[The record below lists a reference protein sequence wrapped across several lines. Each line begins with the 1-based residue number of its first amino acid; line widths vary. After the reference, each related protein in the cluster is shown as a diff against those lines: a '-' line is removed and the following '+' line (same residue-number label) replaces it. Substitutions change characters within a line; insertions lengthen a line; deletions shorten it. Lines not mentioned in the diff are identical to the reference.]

1 MSLLEVTDLR
11 VSFPTSDGLVQAVR
25 GVSFRVERGQIL
37 GIVGESGSGK
47 TVCTQTLLRLT
58 PGADVSGSAMFDGV
72 NLLTLSTDQMRH
84 IRGAQIAAIF
94 QDPLT
99 SLHPLYRVGWQI
111 SEMVRAHDKS
121 VTKAQAQRRVVDLL
135 TQVGIPQAAR
145 RADDYPHQFSGGM
158 RQRAMIAMALALNPK
173 LIIADEPT
181 TALDATVQAQILD
194 LLVRLQR
201 EYDTA
206 IIMITHDLGVIAD
219 LADDVMVMY
228 AGRAAEYADR
238 RTLFYRAHHPYTK
251 GLLES
256 IPGSTGAR
264 ERLVPIAGQPPSLI
278 NVPSGCGFHPRC
290 GYVMDRCIDE
300 TPPLITVA
308 GEGDGH
314 RSACFLPPRAVGLG
328 ADAEALR
335 QEAVAVNRTG
345 RASEIAE
352 ASAPAAPA
360 KGNVA

>member
-84 IRGAQIAAIF
+84 VRGAQIAAIF